1 VTDETSV
8 RLLAL
13 WRAGDQQAA
22 TELFHRYAE
31 RLIAL
36 AQRRLSARLAARVDA
51 DDIIQSAYSSFFIG
65 ARDGRFVLQRSG
77 DLWRL
82 LVRITLNKLKHQ
94 VEHHTAEKR
103 TISAEQ
109 PCAGEDSPLG
119 LPSQLLVREP
129 TPADAV
135 VLAETL
141 EEVLS
146 RLEPARRRMVELR
159 LQGYSL
165 AEIEAETHRSRATI
179 RRVLQRVQEQF
190 GLTSGAD
197 TPDPEREAP

>member
-36 AQRRLSARLAARVDA
+36 AQRRLSARLAVRVDP

-82 LVRITLNKLKHQ
+82 LVRITLNKLNHQ

-103 TISAEQ
+103 TITAEQ
-109 PCAGEDSPLG
+109 PFADDDGPLG
-119 LPSQLLVREP
+119 LPSQLLVHEP

-135 VLAETL
+135 VLAATL
-141 EEVLS
+141 DEVLG
-146 RLEPARRRMVELR
+146 RLDPAHRRMVELR

-179 RRVLQRVQEQF
+179 GRALQRVKEQL
-190 GLTSGAD
+190 GMKSGDA
-197 TPDPEREAP
+197 TPNPEHEAP